1 MSSKRSSGCA
11 GGLCRVCRRQQ
22 RWFEAHKVVIVL
34 RVVQVLKLIFI
45 VCFTYL
51 YVLSPFVNLR
61 QCGVL
66 YNEIMASCEPEAGVI
81 ASCAPSSA
89 LSCAKSGSDGR
100 DEWRRTG
107 DAGGRTFFYY

>member
-22 RWFEAHKVVIVL
+22 RWFEAHK
-34 RVVQVLKLIFI
+34 
-45 VCFTYL
+45 
-51 YVLSPFVNLR
+51 
-61 QCGVL
+61 CGVL